1 VGSLNALK
9 TFLTDA
15 VLPIAI
21 LAVAVVL
28 IARSHRG
35 EHSAALRTGAI
46 ALVGCFFAAL
56 AVSPASIS
64 AVGSWLLHL
73 VTA

>member
-9 TFLTDA
+9 SFLTDA

-46 ALVGCFFAAL
+46 ALVGVFFAAL
-56 AVSPASIS
+56 AASPATITG
-64 AVGSWLLHL
+64 VGQWLVHL
-73 VTA
+73 VTG